1 MSSAIEGRKSKKH
14 GRIRSSV
21 IVPIFVIGHLYFIMT
36 QSVAIE
42 KKSDTPLDKVNGIS
56 CIMIPW
62 MNQKRIPANNN
73 DVVHRDMSLDSF
85 SFRTLTIWGIP
96 EKVVRSAA
104 R

>member
-1 MSSAIEGRKSKKH
+1 
-14 GRIRSSV
+14 
-21 IVPIFVIGHLYFIMT
+21 MT

-73 DVVHRDMSLDSF
+73 DVV
-85 SFRTLTIWGIP
+85 TGICP
-96 EKVVRSAA
+96 WILLASGRGRSGESPRRSSGAPQGSQ
-104 R
+104 